1 MRTLKTRNLSMRLI
15 DMQPKEEWEKLQQEL
30 NDRFHFNADVVDQD
44 GVRLAGTAWG
54 NELCRAIRENEQA
67 LGAICKPA
75 GQMFVHLMREGRAA
89 FVEECDA
96 GLVRVSVPVIRD
108 GELLGAVGG
117 CGLVPEEGE
126 VDEYMVEMSSGMD
139 AETVGRLA
147 GTVTSVS
154 AERVRE
160 IIDFIEAKVAELVAK

>member
-1 MRTLKTRNLSMRLI
+1 MRLI
-15 DMQPKEEWEKLQQEL
+15 DLQSKEDWEKLQQEL
-30 NDRFHFNADVVDQD
+30 HDRFHFNADVMDQD

-54 NELCRAIRENEQA
+54 NDLCRAIRDDEQG

-96 GLVRVSVPVIRD
+96 GLVRISVPVIKD

-139 AETVGRLA
+139 AETVSRLA
-147 GTVTSVS
+147 GTVTSASVQRVS
-154 AERVRE
+154 E
-160 IIDFIEAKVAELVAK
+160 IIDFIEAKVAELVAQ